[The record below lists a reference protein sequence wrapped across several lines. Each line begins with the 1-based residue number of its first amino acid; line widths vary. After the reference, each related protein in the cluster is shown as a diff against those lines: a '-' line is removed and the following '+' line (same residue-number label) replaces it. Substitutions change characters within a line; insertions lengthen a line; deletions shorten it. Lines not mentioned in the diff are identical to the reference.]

1 MRYHIDTIPVWDA
14 AKIGGECLLCALQR
28 RVELQQIEYS
38 LGASVMEPDVRIQ
51 VNKKGFCQHHQ
62 RMLFKGDNRLGHALM
77 LESHL
82 TETRGKL
89 NKAFNDIRKAASGNS
104 SFLDRLSGKTPSPAK
119 AMEAAVQQAGAQYIV
134 LAGYMRI
141 LSDAFVTRWAGR
153 MLNIHPSLLP
163 KYQGV
168 KTHARAIAAGDTVH
182 GASVHFVTEELDG
195 GPVVLQARVPIFPD
209 DDEVTLAER
218 VLSQEHQI
226 YPLVVN
232 WFCQGRLTMVGT
244 QACLDGQP
252 LPARGYASDDE
263 EFIDSELSD

>member
-1 MRYHIDTIPVWDA
+1 MRFAVLISGNGSNLQALIDACQAGRIQGELVGVVSNRADAFGLERAKAAGIATQVLSNQAFADRESFDA
-14 AKIGGECLLCALQR
+14 AL
-28 RVELQQIEYS
+28 
-38 LGASVMEPDVRIQ
+38 IQ
-51 VNKKGFCQHHQ
+51 
-62 RMLFKGDNRLGHALM
+62 A
-77 LESHL
+77 LESWNPDL
-82 TETRGKL
+82 L
-89 NKAFNDIRKAASGNS
+89 V
-104 SFLDRLSGKTPSPAK
+104 
-119 AMEAAVQQAGAQYIV
+119 MAGF
-134 LAGYMRI
+134 MRI
-141 LSDAFVTRWAGR
+141 LTPGFVQHFAGR

-226 YPLVVN
+226 YPLVIN

-263 EFIDSELSD
+263 EFIDSESLDEA

>member
-1 MRYHIDTIPVWDA
+1 MRFAVLISGNGSNLQALIDACQAGRIQGELVGVVSNRADAFGLERAKAAGIATQVLSSQAFADRESYDA
-14 AKIGGECLLCALQR
+14 AL
-28 RVELQQIEYS
+28 
-38 LGASVMEPDVRIQ
+38 IQ
-51 VNKKGFCQHHQ
+51 
-62 RMLFKGDNRLGHALM
+62 A
-77 LESHL
+77 LESWNPDL
-82 TETRGKL
+82 L
-89 NKAFNDIRKAASGNS
+89 V
-104 SFLDRLSGKTPSPAK
+104 
-119 AMEAAVQQAGAQYIV
+119 MAGF
-134 LAGYMRI
+134 MRI
-141 LSDAFVTRWAGR
+141 LTPGFVQHFAGR

>member
-1 MRYHIDTIPVWDA
+1 MMRFAVLISGNGSNLQALIDACQAGRIQGELVGVVSNRADAFGLERAKAAGIATQVLSNQAFADRESYDA
-14 AKIGGECLLCALQR
+14 AL
-28 RVELQQIEYS
+28 
-38 LGASVMEPDVRIQ
+38 IQ
-51 VNKKGFCQHHQ
+51 
-62 RMLFKGDNRLGHALM
+62 A
-77 LESHL
+77 LESWKPDL
-82 TETRGKL
+82 L
-89 NKAFNDIRKAASGNS
+89 V
-104 SFLDRLSGKTPSPAK
+104 
-119 AMEAAVQQAGAQYIV
+119 MAGF
-134 LAGYMRI
+134 MRI
-141 LSDAFVTRWAGR
+141 LTPGFVQHFAGR

-263 EFIDSELSD
+263 EFIDSESLDEA

>member
-1 MRYHIDTIPVWDA
+1 MMRFAVLISGNGSNLQALIDACQAGRIQGELVGVVSNRADAFGLERAKAAGIATQVLSNQAFADRESYDA
-14 AKIGGECLLCALQR
+14 AL
-28 RVELQQIEYS
+28 
-38 LGASVMEPDVRIQ
+38 IQ
-51 VNKKGFCQHHQ
+51 
-62 RMLFKGDNRLGHALM
+62 A
-77 LESHL
+77 LESWKPDL
-82 TETRGKL
+82 L
-89 NKAFNDIRKAASGNS
+89 V
-104 SFLDRLSGKTPSPAK
+104 
-119 AMEAAVQQAGAQYIV
+119 MAGF
-134 LAGYMRI
+134 MRI
-141 LSDAFVTRWAGR
+141 LTPGFVQHFAGR

-252 LPARGYASDDE
+252 LPTRGYASDDE
-263 EFIDSELSD
+263 EFIDSESLDEA

>member
-1 MRYHIDTIPVWDA
+1 MRFAVLISGNGSNLQALIDACQAGRIQGELVGVVSNRADAFGLERAKAAGIATQVLSNQAFADRESYDA
-14 AKIGGECLLCALQR
+14 AL
-28 RVELQQIEYS
+28 
-38 LGASVMEPDVRIQ
+38 IQ
-51 VNKKGFCQHHQ
+51 
-62 RMLFKGDNRLGHALM
+62 A
-77 LESHL
+77 LESWKPDL
-82 TETRGKL
+82 L
-89 NKAFNDIRKAASGNS
+89 V
-104 SFLDRLSGKTPSPAK
+104 
-119 AMEAAVQQAGAQYIV
+119 MAGF
-134 LAGYMRI
+134 MRI
-141 LSDAFVTRWAGR
+141 LTPGFVQHFAGR

-263 EFIDSELSD
+263 EFIDSESLDEV

>member
-1 MRYHIDTIPVWDA
+1 MRFAVLISGNGSNLQALIDACQAGRIQGELVGVVSNRADAFGLERAKAAGIATQVLSNQAFADRESYDA
-14 AKIGGECLLCALQR
+14 AL
-28 RVELQQIEYS
+28 
-38 LGASVMEPDVRIQ
+38 IQ
-51 VNKKGFCQHHQ
+51 
-62 RMLFKGDNRLGHALM
+62 A
-77 LESHL
+77 LESWKPDL
-82 TETRGKL
+82 L
-89 NKAFNDIRKAASGNS
+89 V
-104 SFLDRLSGKTPSPAK
+104 
-119 AMEAAVQQAGAQYIV
+119 MAGF
-134 LAGYMRI
+134 MRI
-141 LSDAFVTRWAGR
+141 LTPGFVQHFAGR

-244 QACLDGQP
+244 QSCLDGQP

-263 EFIDSELSD
+263 EFIDSESLDEV

>member
-1 MRYHIDTIPVWDA
+1 MRFAVLISGNGSNLQALIDACQAGRIQGELVGVVSNRADAFGLERAKAAGIATQVLSNQAFANRESYDA
-14 AKIGGECLLCALQR
+14 AL
-28 RVELQQIEYS
+28 
-38 LGASVMEPDVRIQ
+38 IQ
-51 VNKKGFCQHHQ
+51 
-62 RMLFKGDNRLGHALM
+62 A
-77 LESHL
+77 LESWKPDL
-82 TETRGKL
+82 L
-89 NKAFNDIRKAASGNS
+89 V
-104 SFLDRLSGKTPSPAK
+104 
-119 AMEAAVQQAGAQYIV
+119 MAGF
-134 LAGYMRI
+134 MRI
-141 LSDAFVTRWAGR
+141 LTPGFVQHFAGR

-226 YPLVVN
+226 YPLVIN

-263 EFIDSELSD
+263 EFIDSELSDEA

>member
-1 MRYHIDTIPVWDA
+1 MRFAVLISGNGSNLQALIDACQAGRIQGELVGVVSNRADAFGLERAKAAGIATQVLSNQAFADRESYDA
-14 AKIGGECLLCALQR
+14 AL
-28 RVELQQIEYS
+28 
-38 LGASVMEPDVRIQ
+38 IQ
-51 VNKKGFCQHHQ
+51 
-62 RMLFKGDNRLGHALM
+62 A
-77 LESHL
+77 LESWNPDL
-82 TETRGKL
+82 L
-89 NKAFNDIRKAASGNS
+89 
-104 SFLDRLSGKTPSPAK
+104 
-119 AMEAAVQQAGAQYIV
+119 AMAGF
-134 LAGYMRI
+134 MRI
-141 LSDAFVTRWAGR
+141 LTPGFVQHFAGR

-226 YPLVVN
+226 YPLVIN

-252 LPARGYASDDE
+252 LPVRGYASDDE
-263 EFIDSELSD
+263 EFIDSESLDEV

>member
-1 MRYHIDTIPVWDA
+1 MRFAVLISGNGSNLQALIDACQAGRIQGELVGVVSNRADAFGLERAKAAGIATQVLSNQAFADRESYDA
-14 AKIGGECLLCALQR
+14 AL
-28 RVELQQIEYS
+28 
-38 LGASVMEPDVRIQ
+38 IQ
-51 VNKKGFCQHHQ
+51 
-62 RMLFKGDNRLGHALM
+62 A
-77 LESHL
+77 LESWNPDL
-82 TETRGKL
+82 L
-89 NKAFNDIRKAASGNS
+89 V
-104 SFLDRLSGKTPSPAK
+104 
-119 AMEAAVQQAGAQYIV
+119 MAGF
-134 LAGYMRI
+134 MRI
-141 LSDAFVTRWAGR
+141 LTPGFVQHFAGR

-226 YPLVVN
+226 YPLVIN

-244 QACLDGQP
+244 QAYLDGQP

>member
-1 MRYHIDTIPVWDA
+1 MRFAVLISGNGSNLQALIDACQAGRIQGELVGVVSNRADAFGLERAKAAGIATQVLSNQAFADRESYDA
-14 AKIGGECLLCALQR
+14 AL
-28 RVELQQIEYS
+28 
-38 LGASVMEPDVRIQ
+38 IQ
-51 VNKKGFCQHHQ
+51 
-62 RMLFKGDNRLGHALM
+62 A
-77 LESHL
+77 LESWNPDL
-82 TETRGKL
+82 L
-89 NKAFNDIRKAASGNS
+89 V
-104 SFLDRLSGKTPSPAK
+104 
-119 AMEAAVQQAGAQYIV
+119 MAGF
-134 LAGYMRI
+134 MRI
-141 LSDAFVTRWAGR
+141 LTPGFVQHFAGR

-263 EFIDSELSD
+263 EFIDSESLDEV

>member
-1 MRYHIDTIPVWDA
+1 MRFAVLISGNGSNLQALIDACQAGRIQGELVGVVSNRADAFGLERAKAAGIATQVLSNQAFADRESYDA
-14 AKIGGECLLCALQR
+14 AL
-28 RVELQQIEYS
+28 
-38 LGASVMEPDVRIQ
+38 IQ
-51 VNKKGFCQHHQ
+51 
-62 RMLFKGDNRLGHALM
+62 A
-77 LESHL
+77 LESWKPDL
-82 TETRGKL
+82 L
-89 NKAFNDIRKAASGNS
+89 V
-104 SFLDRLSGKTPSPAK
+104 
-119 AMEAAVQQAGAQYIV
+119 MAGF
-134 LAGYMRI
+134 MRI
-141 LSDAFVTRWAGR
+141 LTPGFVQHFAGR

-226 YPLVVN
+226 YPLVIN

-263 EFIDSELSD
+263 EFIDSESLDEA